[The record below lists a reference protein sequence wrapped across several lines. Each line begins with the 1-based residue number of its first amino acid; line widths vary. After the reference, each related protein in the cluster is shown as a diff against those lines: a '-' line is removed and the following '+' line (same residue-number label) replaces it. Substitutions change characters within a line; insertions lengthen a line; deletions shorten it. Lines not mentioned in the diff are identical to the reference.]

1 MRKRLLVSLIVLSL
15 VLSIGAC
22 SSSNASSSE
31 TKQESTTF
39 SSESISNSVS
49 SNSDVLSSKESSGE
63 TISSNNSNL
72 SSEEETCFIH
82 DFGEEVIKEASII
95 QRGCKVRT
103 CKKCGYQ
110 EEKDFTYNIKE
121 FDFIDKTFM
130 YDGHEREL
138 LIEGMIPFGCTITY
152 QNNKRTEIGEQT
164 ATVKVYDPDGHMLT
178 NKTATLKI
186 VENVGLPNVKITT
199 ATGKDPNYKDK
210 TNYTGLTNFVI
221 DNCESKYAVSGLT
234 GGIRARGNSTNYDD
248 VSKRPWRLKFDSKVN
263 LFGLNNGQKY
273 KSWVVLADYFDQ
285 SMFRNMTAFNLGNSL
300 FNYSNN
306 YCSDYKH
313 VNLYMNGEY
322 RGVYLLAEQQQVNS
336 GRIDVKEPGET
347 NTDEKVGYLVE
358 IDIRADD
365 PDDYYFTCGPKSQR
379 SAWGTWSGGTMINGV
394 RVVSSTYAIKS
405 DTFDDKQN
413 KYIEKYIANAMD
425 ALISL
430 VKGEKM
436 QVIDE
441 NNTLVDS
448 PYDNQFDTLNSF
460 IDLESVFKVCILH
473 ELMKN
478 YDVGFG
484 SFYIYID
491 FTSESIYPRL
501 TFGAP
506 WDFDLSSGNK
516 QSGDIIKTNNEFI
529 KAGFGEANFNP
540 WLYLFSQTDF
550 YDELIRKYYS
560 VFDNSGIF
568 KNAMNLINY
577 ETSAFSTD
585 FANNVT
591 CWINGTAKTRMQNRS
606 YNNHGDAVTYLVNWL
621 NNRKSYMDSVYL
633 K

>member
-1 MRKRLLVSLIVLSL
+1 MNKKTVTPLIALSIVLSM
-15 VLSIGAC
+15 SAC
-22 SSSNASSSE
+22 SNVASSLDEVSSKSNDSNLNSDSIDQSTTSSIDFSSNDNNVS
-31 TKQESTTF
+31 
-39 SSESISNSVS
+39 S
-49 SNSDVLSSKESSGE
+49 SNSD
-63 TISSNNSNL
+63 TNSSNQ
-72 SSEEETCFIH
+72 TCFIH
-82 DFGEEVIKEASII
+82 DFGEETTREASII
-95 QRGCKVRT
+95 QRGAKVRVCKV
-103 CKKCGYQ
+103 CGYQ
-110 EEKDFTYNIKE
+110 EEKDFTYDVNE
-121 FDFIDKTFM
+121 LDFIDKTFL
-130 YDGHEREL
+130 YDGQEREL
-138 LIEGMIPFGCTITY
+138 LIEGMIPYGCTVKYT
-152 QNNKRTEIGEQT
+152 NNKRIELGEQT
-164 ATVKVYDPDGHMLT
+164 AVAKIYDPDGHMIS
-178 NKTATLKI
+178 NKSATLKI
-186 VENVGLPNVKITT
+186 VENTGLPNLRITT
-199 ATGKDPNYKDK
+199 GTGQDPNYKDK
-210 TNYTGLTNFVI
+210 TNYTSLTNFSI
-221 DNCESKYAVSGLT
+221 DNCDSKYAVSGLT

-263 LFGLNNGQKY
+263 LLGLNNGQKF

-306 YCSDYKH
+306 YCSSYQH
-313 VNLYMNGEY
+313 VNLYMNGDY
-322 RGVYLLAEQQQVNS
+322 RGVYLLAEQQQVNP
-336 GRIDVKEPGET
+336 GRIEVNEPGET
-347 NTDEKVGYLVE
+347 NLDEKVGYLVE

-405 DTFDDKQN
+405 DTFDEKQN

-430 VKGEKM
+430 VKGEKL

-448 PYDNQFDTLNSF
+448 PFTTQYETLNSF
-460 IDLESVFKVCILH
+460 IDLDSVFKICILH

-491 FTSESIYPRL
+491 FTSSSKYPRL

-560 VFDNSGIF
+560 VFDNSQIF
-568 KNAMNLINY
+568 DNAVNLIKY
-577 ETSAFSTD
+577 EASAFKSAFD
-585 FANNVT
+585 NNVER
-591 CWINGTAKTRMQNRS
+591 WKNGTAKTRMQNRS
-606 YNNHGDAVTYLVNWL
+606 YSNHADAVTYLVNWL
-621 NNRKSYMDSVYL
+621 NNRKAYMDSVYL